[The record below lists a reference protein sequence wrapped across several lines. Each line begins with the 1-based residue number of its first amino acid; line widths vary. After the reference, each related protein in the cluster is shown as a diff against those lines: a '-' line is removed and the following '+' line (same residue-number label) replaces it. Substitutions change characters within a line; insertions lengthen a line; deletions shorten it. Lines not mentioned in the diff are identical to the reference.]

1 MKKLT
6 LLLALLISVCS
17 YSFAQKSTLKL
28 DPKASN
34 IQWDAKKVVGG
45 HVGTI
50 AIKNGQI
57 SIDKNKIVGG
67 EFMIDMN
74 SLQCTDSPK
83 ATGHLKNEDFF
94 NVPQYPSAK
103 FVITKVDHSKST
115 PTVTGNLTIKDKTKS
130 ISFPINVVRIGGN
143 EVEAEAKNVKINRL
157 DFDIKYRSSS
167 FFADLG
173 DKAIEDYFTLNIL
186 VKATK

>member
-1 MKKLT
+1 M
-6 LLLALLISVCS
+6 
-17 YSFAQKSTLKL
+17 
-28 DPKASN
+28 P
-34 IQWDAKKVVGG
+34 KKVVGG

-103 FVITKVDHSKST
+103 FVITKVDNSKST

-130 ISFPINVVRIGGN
+130 ISFPINVVRISGN
-143 EVEAEAKNVKINRL
+143 EVEAEAKM
-157 DFDIKYRSSS
+157 
-167 FFADLG
+167 
-173 DKAIEDYFTLNIL
+173 
-186 VKATK
+186 